1 MLPDVFVKDYETQKC
16 ELFLH
21 HDDVVEFFELQ
32 KQNGVDID
40 SRYTVYKFNIT
51 DTIDP
56 TEAIELIIAGEC
68 LGGSE
73 DEE

>member
-1 MLPDVFVKDYETQKC
+1 MLPDLFVKDYETQKC

-21 HDDVVEFFELQ
+21 HDDVVTFFELQ
-32 KQNGVDID
+32 KRNGVDVD

-51 DTIDP
+51 DIIEP
-56 TEAIELIIAGEC
+56 TEAIELINSGES
-68 LGGSE
+68 LSSE